1 MSGAT
6 TSVTLSSGVRRKRPH
21 KWICGVPDSYCI
33 GSPTN
38 ASSGLRKSH
47 KMHGSP
53 QEAFKCYARYL
64 LGQGYT
70 QVGPREFAAPNGGEI
85 MVLTKKSRFGSMLR
99 GGKAERYMPKKQNG
113 GHIVC

>member
-1 MSGAT
+1 MAGT
-6 TSVTLSSGVRRKRPH
+6 GTSTVLSSGIRRKRPH
-21 KWICGVPDSYCI
+21 KYICGVPDSYCI
-33 GSPTN
+33 GSATN
-38 ASSGLRKSH
+38 ASNGLRKSH

-53 QEAFKCYARYL
+53 QQAFKCYARYL

-85 MVLTKKSRFGSMLR
+85 MVLTKKCRFGARCR
-99 GGKAERYMPKKQNG
+99 GGKAERFMPTKMLG